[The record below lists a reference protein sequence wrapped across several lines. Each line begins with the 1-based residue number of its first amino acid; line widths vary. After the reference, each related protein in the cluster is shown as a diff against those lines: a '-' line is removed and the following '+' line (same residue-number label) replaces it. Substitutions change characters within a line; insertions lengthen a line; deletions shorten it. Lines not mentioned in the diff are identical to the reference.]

1 MMNDGILVKLASVAD
16 AQALCAYRCR
26 NCEYLA
32 VFEPVRTDDYYTHD
46 GVLHHLQ
53 NLEQSMVQG
62 KSVNYVIMDGT
73 NDKVIGVINFSHIMP
88 MPFSAC
94 YLGYALDKDYQGRGI
109 MGRSLG
115 VCIDRLFDE
124 KNLHRIMANY
134 LPDNH
139 KSAKVLERLGFVKEG
154 YAKEYL
160 YINGKWQDHI
170 MTALTNPNW
179 H

>member
-1 MMNDGILVKLASVAD
+1 M
-16 AQALCAYRCR
+16 AQGR
-26 NCEYLA
+26 
-32 VFEPVRTDDYYTHD
+32 
-46 GVLHHLQ
+46 
-53 NLEQSMVQG
+53 
-62 KSVNYVIMDGT
+62 SVNYVIIDST

-109 MGRSLG
+109 MGRSLRA
-115 VCIDRLFDE
+115 CIDGLFDE
-124 KNLHRIMANY
+124 QNLHRIMANY

-154 YAKEYL
+154 YAKAYL